1 MNIYQTIP
9 PISETSRQLSGW
21 LTSIHLSPRLLTSEE
36 RLANNIVDTITD
48 ENGEAAPQ
56 VAYTS
61 IDTFY
66 RHSKPLSESD
76 YPHLVAAIIRSRYSA
91 DDVEAIQLN
100 YINDR
105 QDHRSE
111 MEALQEWR
119 RLAKEAAHHAIDGNL
134 PHS

>member
-1 MNIYQTIP
+1 MNTYLSIP
-9 PISETSRQLSGW
+9 PTSQTDKQLSGW
-21 LTSIHLSPRLLTSEE
+21 LTSIHLAIRPLTAEE
-36 RLANNIVDTITD
+36 RLAHNIDVITEE
-48 ENGEAAPQ
+48 ENAAPQ

-100 YINDR
+100 YLNDKNGEHVEEWNDLQKWR
-105 QDHRSE
+105 AKAKAAAR
-111 MEALQEWR
+111 EAIEN
-119 RLAKEAAHHAIDGNL
+119 AIREQ
-134 PHS
+134 